1 MKKKT
6 ASAVDVPMLA
16 TVFEAE
22 ADDTYRG
29 KKLKE
34 KGCNM
39 KKPLKKM
46 KVKKKHVLPFTQHNK
61 KSV

>member
-1 MKKKT
+1 
-6 ASAVDVPMLA
+6 MLA